1 MAKTFK
7 QWIYHK
13 TKSPKVIDSDD
24 FETLKALGWSDTP
37 ADFILIA
44 DFGVDGDNPSQV
56 QVLGEAIQ
64 GVRDAANG
72 ALNIGSMNKKE
83 LEDYASE
90 HFNVELD
97 RRRSVKKLREEVQE
111 LIKG

>member
-13 TKSPKVIDSDD
+13 TKAPKVIDSSN
-24 FETLKALGWSDTP
+24 FEDQKVLGWSDTP
-37 ADFILIA
+37 ADFITIS
-44 DFGVDGDNPSQV
+44 DFGIDGNNASQV

-72 ALNIGSMNKKE
+72 ALNIDNMKKKE
-83 LEDYASE
+83 LEDYAME

-97 RRRSVKKLREEVQE
+97 RRRSIKKLREEVKQ
-111 LIKG
+111 LVGA

>member
-1 MAKTFK
+1 MAKIFK
-7 QWIYHK
+7 RWIYHK
-13 TKSPKVIDSDD
+13 TKSPKIINSDD

-37 ADFILIA
+37 ADFILVA
-44 DFGVDGDNPSQV
+44 DFGIDGDNPSQV

>member
-13 TKSPKVIDSDD
+13 SEKPKVIDSID
-24 FETLKALGWSDTP
+24 FEEQKALGWSDTP
-37 ADFILIA
+37 ADFITIS
-44 DFGVDGDNPSQV
+44 DFGVDGNDPSQV

-72 ALNIGSMNKKE
+72 ALNIDTMTKKA
-83 LEDYASE
+83 LEDYAQT

-97 RRRSVKKLREEVQE
+97 RRRSVKKLREEVKE
-111 LIKG
+111 LIGD

>member
-1 MAKTFK
+1 MAKSFE

-13 TKSPKVIDSDD
+13 TKAPKVIDSDD
-24 FETLKALGWSDTP
+24 FEDLKALGWSDTP

-44 DFGVDGDNPSQV
+44 DFGINGDDPSQV

-64 GVRDAANG
+64 GVKDAANG

-90 HFNVELD
+90 HFSVELD
-97 RRRSVKKLREEVQE
+97 RRRSVKKLREEVNQ

>member
-13 TKSPKVIDSDD
+13 TKEPKVISSDE
-24 FETLKALGWSDTP
+24 FETMKALGWSDTP
-37 ADFILIA
+37 ADFILIS
-44 DFGVDGDNPSQV
+44 DFGIDGDDPSQV

-64 GVRDAANG
+64 GVKDAANG
-72 ALNIGSMNKKE
+72 ALNIGNMNKKE
-83 LEDYASE
+83 LEDYAHT

-97 RRRSVKKLREEVQE
+97 RRRSVKKLRAEVKE
-111 LIKG
+111 LIGD